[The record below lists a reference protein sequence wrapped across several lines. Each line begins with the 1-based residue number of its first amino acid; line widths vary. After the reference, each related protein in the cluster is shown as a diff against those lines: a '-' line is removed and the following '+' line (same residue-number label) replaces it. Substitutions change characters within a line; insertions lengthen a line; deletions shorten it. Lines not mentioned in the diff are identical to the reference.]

1 MEYIQE
7 NNNEKTTRE
16 SGFNITLR
24 DVVELIIANWYWFAI
39 SVIVCVSTA
48 YLYTRTLVPVY
59 QRQAVMLVKT
69 GGKTANSDI
78 SAMLELQGGV
88 TGSGVEN
95 EMYILRSHQLVR
107 EVVNRLHLDVSYEE
121 DGFFRNTSLF
131 AESPVEVTFF
141 DPYHSFVSMNVTP
154 LDVKNY
160 AISNFVVGGKKLSI
174 NGNHAY
180 GDTLQTEAGRM
191 IVNLKPENLST
202 YIGKPVL
209 VKRMS
214 PEAATAIYKGGIST
228 SLAGKGTTM
237 VQITCVG
244 NNVSRADAI
253 LSALINVYNETIIE
267 DKNRIAVNTAKFI
280 DERIAVIGKELGD
293 VEEELTDFKQRN
305 RIIGTEGNGS
315 QYLAESSRVKG
326 ETLQMETELSIAQ
339 SIKSY
344 LMDVTR
350 NNQLIPNVSG
360 VGDASVQSQITAYNE
375 LMLQRNHLLAES
387 GEKNPVVQAADKNLA
402 EMRTVISGSM
412 DNYIKNLRLRLDRTR
427 AVEHQINTEI
437 QAVPKQEKMALSIIR
452 QQSIKEAL
460 YTFLLNKREENA
472 LQLAVTEANIR
483 VVESPFGS
491 NAPIAPHSTTFL
503 LAALAVGLAIP
514 LGIQVLLMLWNTSVR
529 GRKDIEDYTTIP
541 VLGEIPSRKEEVAD
555 NSIVVD
561 EHKNDLISEAFRLL
575 RSNINFVA
583 KDARVIMFTST
594 MPGEGKSFVSRN
606 LAVALAIAG
615 KKVVLVDT
623 DLRKRTQGKLVGV
636 KHKEGLS
643 TYLSGLHD
651 NIDNI
656 LDKGL
661 IHPAVD
667 MLLVG
672 PVPPNPSELLMSDRL
687 EKLVDELKKKYDYII
702 LDNVPAQVVA
712 DATIVNRVAELTL
725 YVVRDGKLDRR
736 YLPELERLHQEGKFK
751 HLCIVLN
758 DSHIE
763 KKKYGYGYGYSYGYG
778 YGYGDGYYSETNKKN
793 KK

>member
-39 SVIVCVSTA
+39 SVIVCVSAA
-48 YLYTRTLVPVY
+48 YLYARTLVPVY

-191 IVNLKPENLST
+191 VVNLKPENLST

-623 DLRKRTQGKLVGV
+623 DLRKRTQGKLAGV

-672 PVPPNPSELLMSDRL
+672 PVPPNPSELLMSNRL

-736 YLPELERLHQEGKFK
+736 YLPELERLHHEGKFK

>member
-1 MEYIQE
+1 MEYTQE
-7 NNNEKTTRE
+7 NKEKTVGE

-39 SVIVCVSTA
+39 SVIVCVSAA

-95 EMYILRSHQLVR
+95 EMYILRSYQLVR

-160 AISNFVVGGKKLSI
+160 TISNLVVGGKKLSI

-180 GDTLQTEAGRM
+180 GDTLQTEAGRI

-387 GEKNPVVQAADKNLA
+387 GEKNPVVQTADKNLA

-555 NSIVVD
+555 NFIVVD

-651 NIDNI
+651 DIDNI

-702 LDNVPAQVVA
+702 LDNVPAQW
-712 DATIVNRVAELTL
+712 
-725 YVVRDGKLDRR
+725 
-736 YLPELERLHQEGKFK
+736 
-751 HLCIVLN
+751 
-758 DSHIE
+758 
-763 KKKYGYGYGYSYGYG
+763 
-778 YGYGDGYYSETNKKN
+778 
-793 KK
+793 

>member
-39 SVIVCVSTA
+39 SVIICVSVA

-191 IVNLKPENLST
+191 VVNLKPENLST

-253 LSALINVYNETIIE
+253 LGALINVYNETIIE

-623 DLRKRTQGKLVGV
+623 DLRKRTQGKLAGV

-702 LDNVPAQVVA
+702 LDNVPA
-712 DATIVNRVAELTL
+712 
-725 YVVRDGKLDRR
+725 GGSGR
-736 YLPELERLHQEGKFK
+736 YDCKSCG
-751 HLCIVLN
+751 
-758 DSHIE
+758 
-763 KKKYGYGYGYSYGYG
+763 
-778 YGYGDGYYSETNKKN
+778 
-793 KK
+793 

>member
-39 SVIVCVSTA
+39 SVIVCVSAA

-191 IVNLKPENLST
+191 VVNLKPENLST

-575 RSNINFVA
+575 R
-583 KDARVIMFTST
+583 
-594 MPGEGKSFVSRN
+594 
-606 LAVALAIAG
+606 
-615 KKVVLVDT
+615 
-623 DLRKRTQGKLVGV
+623 
-636 KHKEGLS
+636 
-643 TYLSGLHD
+643 
-651 NIDNI
+651 
-656 LDKGL
+656 
-661 IHPAVD
+661 
-667 MLLVG
+667 
-672 PVPPNPSELLMSDRL
+672 
-687 EKLVDELKKKYDYII
+687 
-702 LDNVPAQVVA
+702 
-712 DATIVNRVAELTL
+712 
-725 YVVRDGKLDRR
+725 
-736 YLPELERLHQEGKFK
+736 
-751 HLCIVLN
+751 
-758 DSHIE
+758 
-763 KKKYGYGYGYSYGYG
+763 
-778 YGYGDGYYSETNKKN
+778 
-793 KK
+793 

>member
-1 MEYIQE
+1 MEYTQE
-7 NNNEKTTRE
+7 NNEKTVKE
-16 SGFNITLR
+16 SGFNINLR
-24 DVVELIIANWYWFAI
+24 DIVELIIAKWYWFAL
-39 SVIVCVSTA
+39 SVFICVSAA

-69 GGKTANSDI
+69 GGKNANSDI
-78 SAMLELQGGV
+78 SAMLELQGGI

-95 EMYILRSHQLVR
+95 EMFILRSHQLVR
-107 EVVNRLHLDVSYEE
+107 EVVNRLHLDVSYEKE
-121 DGFFRNTSLF
+121 GFFRNTSLY
-131 AESPVEVTFF
+131 AESPVEVNFI
-141 DPYHSFVSMNVTP
+141 DPYHDYYRTKVTP

-160 AISNFVVGGKKLSI
+160 TILGEKY
-174 NGNHAY
+174 AY
-180 GDTLQTEAGRM
+180 GDTIQTEAGR
-191 IVNLKPENLST
+191 IVVNLKPENLSV
-202 YIGKPVL
+202 YIGKPVS
-209 VKRMS
+209 VTRIS
-214 PEAATAIYKGGIST
+214 PETAAAIYKGGIST

-237 VQITCVG
+237 VQITCTG
-244 NNVSRADAI
+244 DNVSRADAI
-253 LSALINVYNETIIE
+253 LNALINVYNETIIE

-305 RIIGTEGNGS
+305 RIIGSEGNGT
-315 QYLAESSRVKG
+315 QFLAESSRMKT
-326 ETLQMETELSIAQ
+326 ENLQMETELSIAQ

-344 LMDVTR
+344 LLDATR

-387 GEKNPVVQAADKNLA
+387 GAKNPVVQTADKNLA

-412 DNYIKNLRLRLDRTR
+412 DNYIKNLRLRLEKTR
-427 AVEHQINTEI
+427 AVERQINSEI

-491 NAPIAPHSTTFL
+491 NVPIAPHSTTFL
-503 LAALAVGLAIP
+503 LAALVVGLAIP
-514 LGIQVLLMLWNTSVR
+514 LGIQILTMLWNTSVR

-541 VLGEIPSRKEEVAD
+541 LLGEIPSRKEDMAD
-555 NSIVVD
+555 DTIVVD
-561 EHKNDLISEAFRLL
+561 DKKNDLISESFRLL
-575 RSNINFVA
+575 RANINFVA
-583 KDARVIMFTST
+583 KDARVLMFTST

-606 LAVALAIAG
+606 LAVAIAIAG

-623 DLRKRTQGKLVGV
+623 DMRKRTQSKLAGI
-636 KHKEGLS
+636 KHKDGLS
-643 TYLSGLHD
+643 TYLSGQHND
-651 NIDNI
+651 VDSI

-661 IHPAVD
+661 IHPSVD
-667 MLLVG
+667 SLFVG
-672 PVPPNPSELLMSDRL
+672 PIPPNPSELLMSDRL
-687 EKLVDELKKKYDYII
+687 EKLIEELKKRYDYII

-712 DATIVNRVAELTL
+712 DAAIVNRVAELTL
-725 YVVRDGKLDRR
+725 YVIRDGQLDRR
-736 YLPELERLHQEGKFK
+736 YLPELERLHKEGKFN
-751 HLCIVLN
+751 HLCIILN

-763 KKKYGYGYGYSYGYG
+763 KKKYGYGYGYGYKYGEY
-778 YGYGDGYYSETNKKN
+778 K
-793 KK
+793 

>member
-1 MEYIQE
+1 MEYTQE
-7 NNNEKTTRE
+7 NNEKTVKE
-16 SGFNITLR
+16 SGFNINLR
-24 DVVELIIANWYWFAI
+24 DIVELIIAKWYWFAL
-39 SVIVCVSTA
+39 SVFICVSAA

-69 GGKTANSDI
+69 GGKNANSDI
-78 SAMLELQGGV
+78 SAMLELQGGI

-95 EMYILRSHQLVR
+95 EMFILRSHQLVR
-107 EVVNRLHLDVSYEE
+107 EVVNRLHLDVSYEKE
-121 DGFFRNTSLF
+121 GFFRNTSLY
-131 AESPVEVTFF
+131 AESPVEVNFI
-141 DPYHSFVSMNVTP
+141 DPYHEYYRTKVTP

-160 AISNFVVGGKKLSI
+160 TILGEKY
-174 NGNHAY
+174 AY
-180 GDTLQTEAGRM
+180 GDTIQTEAGR
-191 IVNLKPENLST
+191 IVVNLKPENLSV
-202 YIGKPVL
+202 YIGKPVS
-209 VKRMS
+209 VTRIS
-214 PEAATAIYKGGIST
+214 PETAAAIYKGGIST

-237 VQITCVG
+237 VQITCIG
-244 NNVSRADAI
+244 DNVSRADAI
-253 LSALINVYNETIIE
+253 LNALINVYNETIIE

-305 RIIGTEGNGS
+305 RIIGSEGNGT
-315 QYLAESSRVKG
+315 QFLAESSRMKT
-326 ETLQMETELSIAQ
+326 ENLQMETELSIAQ

-344 LMDVTR
+344 LLDATR

-387 GEKNPVVQAADKNLA
+387 GAKNPVVQTADKNLA

-412 DNYIKNLRLRLDRTR
+412 DNYIKNLRLRLEKTR
-427 AVEHQINTEI
+427 AVERQINSEI

-503 LAALAVGLAIP
+503 LAALVVGLAIP
-514 LGIQVLLMLWNTSVR
+514 LGIQILTMLWNTSVR
-529 GRKDIEDYTTIP
+529 GRKDIENYTTIP
-541 VLGEIPSRKEEVAD
+541 LLGEIPSRKEDMTDDA
-555 NSIVVD
+555 IVVD
-561 EHKNDLISEAFRLL
+561 DKKNDFISEAFRLL
-575 RSNINFVA
+575 RANINFVA
-583 KDARVIMFTST
+583 KDARVLMFTST

-606 LAVALAIAG
+606 LAVAIASAG

-623 DLRKRTQGKLVGV
+623 DLRKRTQSKLAGI

-643 TYLSGLHD
+643 TFLSGQYND
-651 NIDNI
+651 VDSI
-656 LDKGL
+656 LDKGV
-661 IHPAVD
+661 IHPSVD
-667 MLLVG
+667 SLFVG

-687 EKLVDELKKKYDYII
+687 EKLIEELKKRYDYII

-712 DATIVNRVAELTL
+712 DAAIVNRVAELTL
-725 YVVRDGKLDRR
+725 YVIRDGKLDRR
-736 YLPELERLHQEGKFK
+736 YLPELERLHKEGKFN
-751 HLCIVLN
+751 HLCIILN

-763 KKKYGYGYGYSYGYG
+763 KKKYGYGYGYGYKYGEY
-778 YGYGDGYYSETNKKN
+778 K
-793 KK
+793 

>member
-1 MEYIQE
+1 MEYTQE
-7 NNNEKTTRE
+7 NKEKTAGE

-39 SVIVCVSTA
+39 SVIVCVSAA

-160 AISNFVVGGKKLSI
+160 TISNLVVGGKKLSI

-360 VGDASVQSQITAYNE
+360 VGDASVQNQITAYNE

-387 GEKNPVVQAADKNLA
+387 GEKNPVVQTADKNLA

-555 NSIVVD
+555 NFIVV
-561 EHKNDLISEAFRLL
+561 R
-575 RSNINFVA
+575 
-583 KDARVIMFTST
+583 
-594 MPGEGKSFVSRN
+594 
-606 LAVALAIAG
+606 
-615 KKVVLVDT
+615 
-623 DLRKRTQGKLVGV
+623 
-636 KHKEGLS
+636 
-643 TYLSGLHD
+643 
-651 NIDNI
+651 
-656 LDKGL
+656 
-661 IHPAVD
+661 
-667 MLLVG
+667 
-672 PVPPNPSELLMSDRL
+672 
-687 EKLVDELKKKYDYII
+687 
-702 LDNVPAQVVA
+702 
-712 DATIVNRVAELTL
+712 
-725 YVVRDGKLDRR
+725 
-736 YLPELERLHQEGKFK
+736 
-751 HLCIVLN
+751 
-758 DSHIE
+758 
-763 KKKYGYGYGYSYGYG
+763 
-778 YGYGDGYYSETNKKN
+778 
-793 KK
+793 

>member
-1 MEYIQE
+1 MEYTQE
-7 NNNEKTTRE
+7 NNEKTVKE
-16 SGFNITLR
+16 SGLNINLR
-24 DVVELIIANWYWFAI
+24 DIVELLIAKWYWFAL
-39 SVIVCVSTA
+39 SVFICVSAA

-78 SAMLELQGGV
+78 SAMLELQGGI

-95 EMYILRSHQLVR
+95 EMFILRSHQLVR
-107 EVVNRLHLDVSYEE
+107 EVVNRLHLDVSYEKE
-121 DGFFRNTSLF
+121 GFFRNTSLY
-131 AESPVEVTFF
+131 AESPVEVNFI
-141 DPYHSFVSMNVTP
+141 DPYHAYYRTKVTP

-160 AISNFVVGGKKLSI
+160 TISDKKY
-174 NGNHAY
+174 AY
-180 GDTLQTEAGRM
+180 GDTVQTEAGR
-191 IVNLKPENLST
+191 IVVNLKPENLSA
-202 YIGKPVL
+202 YIGKPVS
-209 VKRMS
+209 VTRIS
-214 PEAATAIYKGGIST
+214 PETAAAIYKGGIST

-237 VQITCVG
+237 VQITCTG
-244 NNVSRADAI
+244 DNVSRADAI
-253 LSALINVYNETIIE
+253 LNALINVYNETIIE

-305 RIIGTEGNGS
+305 RIIGSEGNGS
-315 QYLAESSRVKG
+315 QFLAESSRMKT
-326 ETLQMETELSIAQ
+326 ENLQMETELSIAQ

-344 LMDVTR
+344 LLDATR

-387 GEKNPVVQAADKNLA
+387 GAKNPVVQTADKNLT

-412 DNYIKNLRLRLDRTR
+412 DNYIKNLRLRLEKTR
-427 AVEHQINTEI
+427 AVERQINSEI

-491 NAPIAPHSTTFL
+491 NAPIAPHPATFL

-514 LGIQVLLMLWNTSVR
+514 LGIQILTMLWNTSVR

-541 VLGEIPSRKEEVAD
+541 LLGEIPSRKEDMAD
-555 NSIVVD
+555 DAIVVD
-561 EHKNDLISEAFRLL
+561 DKKNDFISESFRLL
-575 RSNINFVA
+575 RANINFVA
-583 KDARVIMFTST
+583 KDARVLMFTST

-606 LAVALAIAG
+606 LAVAIAIAG

-623 DLRKRTQGKLVGV
+623 DMRKRTQSKLAGI
-636 KHKEGLS
+636 KHKDGLS
-643 TYLSGLHD
+643 TYLSGQHND
-651 NIDNI
+651 VDSI

-661 IHPAVD
+661 IHPSVD
-667 MLLVG
+667 SLFVG
-672 PVPPNPSELLMSDRL
+672 PIPPNPSELLMSDRL
-687 EKLVDELKKKYDYII
+687 EKLIEELKKRYDYII

-712 DATIVNRVAELTL
+712 DAAIVNRVAELTL
-725 YVVRDGKLDRR
+725 YVIRDGQLDRR
-736 YLPELERLHQEGKFK
+736 YLPELE
-751 HLCIVLN
+751 
-758 DSHIE
+758 
-763 KKKYGYGYGYSYGYG
+763 
-778 YGYGDGYYSETNKKN
+778 
-793 KK
+793 